1 VRPLFCGII
10 QNKGL
15 YLYYTKIR
23 RNTMKENWI
32 LDIDEVSSNLKTDV
46 NNGLST
52 EEAKKRLEKYGPNNL
67 SEKKKRTALSM
78 LLDQF
83 KDYMV
88 IILIIASI
96 VSLFLGEIT
105 DAVIILFII
114 LLNAFLGMIQE
125 NNAEKSLESLK
136 KLSAPVSR
144 VLRDGKVIE
153 IESQYLVPGDV
164 VFLEAGNFVPA
175 DGRIIESANLKIDE
189 SALTGESI
197 ASEKIA
203 GKLSDKNLNIGDRI
217 NMVYMGTIVTYGR
230 GLFVVTETGMDTEMG
245 KIAKMLDNEDK
256 VKTPLQIKL
265 EQLGKYLGTGAL
277 IICAIIFIIGVME
290 KRPVFDMFMT
300 SVSLAV
306 AAIPEGLPA
315 IVTITLALGVQK
327 MIKRNAI
334 IRKLPAVETL
344 GSANVICSDKTGTLT
359 QNKMTVVKVYTDFK
373 ELDLND
379 QYDNKADFLL
389 ECSTLCT
396 DAFIDDKGKSFGDP
410 TEVAIVSVFEK
421 NLSKKS
427 DLENKYPRVAEI
439 PFDSDRKMMTT
450 IHKAHDNNYKVIT
463 KGAFDNVIERCKYIL
478 KDGKIENLTDDDK
491 SKIKLENEKMGNNA
505 LRVLAISY
513 KNTDD
518 IPERLSSDDVEKD
531 LIFIGLLGMIDP
543 PREEVKDSVKIC
555 KMAGIKPVMIT
566 GDHKITAMAIAKEL
580 GILNKGDMAVTGRE
594 LEAMTDDELYKKVKD
609 ISVYARVSP
618 EHKMRIVKAWQRN
631 NAVVAMTGDGVND
644 APALKQA
651 DIGAAMGI
659 TGTDVAKDSADMVLT
674 DDNFATIVAA
684 IEEGRTIYENIKKSI
699 HYLLS
704 CNIGEIL
711 VLLIATLAGMPMP
724 LKPIH
729 ILWVNLVTDSLPALA
744 LGVEPADKDIMTKKP
759 RPKNEN
765 IFADGL
771 MFRIPIEGIMIGL
784 VSFIAFLFG
793 LRENL
798 TNARTM
804 AFAVLTFSQLSQAM
818 NARSNKSIFKVG
830 LFKNRYMVLALAVS
844 IFLQLVVILTPL
856 NAIFD
861 IKNINIYDWDII
873 VLLSLSPIIIME
885 IVKALFFK
893 TK

>member
-1 VRPLFCGII
+1 
-10 QNKGL
+10 
-15 YLYYTKIR
+15 
-23 RNTMKENWI
+23 MKENWI

-175 DGRIIESANLKIDE
+175 DGRIIESANLKVDE

-359 QNKMTVVKVYTDFK
+359 QNKMTVVKIYTDFE

-379 QYDNKADFLL
+379 HYDNKADFLL

-410 TEVAIVSVFEK
+410 TEVAIVSAFEK

-450 IHKAHDNNYKVIT
+450 IHKAHGNNYKVIT

-491 SKIKLENEKMGNNA
+491 SKIKLENEKLGNNA

-513 KNTDD
+513 KNADN
-518 IPERLSSDDVEKD
+518 IPERLNSDDVEKD

-580 GILNKGDMAVTGRE
+580 GILNEGDIAVTGRE

-609 ISVYARVSP
+609 VSVYARVSP

-771 MFRIPIEGIMIGL
+771 MFRISIEGIMIGL

-818 NARSNKSIFKVG
+818 NVRSNKSIFKVS
-830 LFKNRYMVLALAVS
+830 LLKNKYMVLALAVS

-856 NAIFD
+856 NAIFG

-873 VLLSLSPIIIME
+873 ILLSLSPIIIME

>member
-1 VRPLFCGII
+1 
-10 QNKGL
+10 
-15 YLYYTKIR
+15 
-23 RNTMKENWI
+23 MKENWI

-46 NNGLST
+46 KKGLSS

-96 VSLFLGEIT
+96 VSFFLGEIT

-153 IESQYLVPGDV
+153 IESRYLVPGDI

-175 DGRIIESANLKIDE
+175 DGRIIESANLKVDE

-203 GKLSDKNLNIGDRI
+203 GKLSDKNLNVGDRI

-245 KIAKMLDNEDK
+245 KIAKMLDNDDK

-373 ELDLND
+373 ELDLDD

-421 NLSKKS
+421 NLYKKS

-463 KGAFDNVIERCKYIL
+463 KGAFDSVIERCKYIL

-491 SKIKLENEKMGNNA
+491 SEIKLENEKMGNNA

-513 KNTDD
+513 KNTDN
-518 IPERLSSDDVEKD
+518 IPEKLSSDDVEKD

-543 PREEVKDSVKIC
+543 PREEVKKSVDIC

-566 GDHKITAMAIAKEL
+566 GDHKITATAIAKEL

-771 MFRIPIEGIMIGL
+771 MLRIPVEGIMIGL

-793 LRENL
+793 LRENI

-804 AFAVLTFSQLSQAM
+804 AFAVLTFSQLSQAL
-818 NARSNKSIFKVG
+818 NVRSNKSIFKIG
-830 LFKNRYMVLALAVS
+830 LFKNKYMVLALAVS

-856 NAIFD
+856 NAIFG

-873 VLLSLSPIIIME
+873 ILLSLLPIIIME

-893 TK
+893 SK

>member
-1 VRPLFCGII
+1 
-10 QNKGL
+10 
-15 YLYYTKIR
+15 
-23 RNTMKENWI
+23 MKENWI
-32 LDIDEVSSNLKTDV
+32 LDIDEISSNLKTDV

-67 SEKKKRTALSM
+67 SEKKKRTVLSM

-256 VKTPLQIKL
+256 VRTPLQIKL

-277 IICAIIFIIGVME
+277 IICAIIFIIGVIE

>member
-1 VRPLFCGII
+1 
-10 QNKGL
+10 
-15 YLYYTKIR
+15 
-23 RNTMKENWI
+23 MKESWI
-32 LDIDEVSSNLKTDV
+32 YDVEEVLNELNVDAEE
-46 NNGLST
+46 GLSSKN
-52 EEAKKRLEKYGPNNL
+52 AKERLEKYGANIL
-67 SEKKKRTALSM
+67 SEKKKRTILSM
-78 LLDQF
+78 FLDQF

-96 VSLFLGEIT
+96 ISFFLGEIT

-125 NNAEKSLESLK
+125 NNAEKSLEALK

-144 VLRDGKVIE
+144 VLRDGKVVE
-153 IESQYLVPGDV
+153 IESQYIVPGDV

-189 SALTGESI
+189 SALTGESVP
-197 ASEKIA
+197 SEKTSD
-203 GKLSDKNLNIGDRI
+203 KLKDKNLNIGDRH
-217 NMVYMGTIVTYGR
+217 NMVYMGTVVTYGR
-230 GLFVVTETGMDTEMG
+230 GSFVVTETGMSTEMG
-245 KIAKMLDNEDK
+245 KIAKMLDDDETTM
-256 VKTPLQIKL
+256 TPLQIKL

-277 IICAIIFIIGVME
+277 IICGIIFGIGVME

-334 IRKLPAVETL
+334 LRRLPAVETL

-359 QNKMTVVKVYTDFK
+359 QNKMTVVKVFVDFK
-373 ELDLND
+373 EIDLTKR
-379 QYDNKADFLL
+379 YDSKAGFIL
-389 ECSTLCT
+389 EQGVLCT
-396 DAFIDDKGKSFGDP
+396 DAFIDESGKSFGDP
-410 TEVAIVSVFEK
+410 TEVAIVSACEK
-421 NLSKKS
+421 YVSKKS
-427 DLENKYPRVAEI
+427 ELEREFPRVAEI
-439 PFDSDRKMMTT
+439 PFDSERKMMTT
-450 IHKAHDNNYKVIT
+450 IHKSNDKNYKVIT
-463 KGAFDNVIERCKYIL
+463 KGAFDSVIERCRYIL
-478 KDGKIENLTDDDK
+478 KDGKILELSDDDK
-491 SKIKLENEKMGNNA
+491 AKIRIENENMGKDA
-505 LRVLAISY
+505 LRVLAISF
-513 KNTDD
+513 KDIDN
-518 IPERLSSDDVEKD
+518 IPERLESQDVERD
-531 LIFIGLLGMIDP
+531 LVFVGLLGMIDP
-543 PREEVKDSVKIC
+543 PRDEVRDSVRIC
-555 KMAGIKPVMIT
+555 KNAGIKPVMIT
-566 GDHKITAMAIAKEL
+566 GDHKITAVAIARDL
-580 GILNKGDMAVTGRE
+580 GILDKDDMSVDGRE
-594 LEAMTDDELYKKVKD
+594 LEAMTDDELYEKVKN

-618 EHKMRIVKAWQRN
+618 EHKMRIVKAWQKN

-684 IEEGRTIYENIKKSI
+684 VEEGRTIYENIKKSI

-711 VLLIATLAGMPMP
+711 VLLVATLAGMPMP

-744 LGVEPADKDIMTKKP
+744 LGVEPAEKDIMSKKP
-759 RPKNEN
+759 RPKDEN
-765 IFADGL
+765 IFSDGL
-771 MFRIPIEGIMIGL
+771 MYRIPIEGIMIGL
-784 VSFIAFLFG
+784 VSFIAFLLG
-793 LRENL
+793 LRENI

-818 NARSNKSIFKVG
+818 NARSIKSVFKVG
-830 LFKNRYMVLALAVS
+830 LFKNKYMVLALLVS

-856 NAIFD
+856 NTIFD
-861 IKNINIYDWDII
+861 IKNINIYDWDVVIA
-873 VLLSLSPIIIME
+873 LSLLPLVIME
-885 IVKALFFK
+885 IVKATFFK
-893 TK
+893 NR

>member
-1 VRPLFCGII
+1 
-10 QNKGL
+10 
-15 YLYYTKIR
+15 
-23 RNTMKENWI
+23 MKENWI

-67 SEKKKRTALSM
+67 SEKNKRTVLSM

-379 QYDNKADFLL
+379 QYDNRADFLL

-427 DLENKYPRVAEI
+427 DLENKYPRVSEI

-450 IHKAHDNNYKVIT
+450 IHKAHGNNYKVIT

-518 IPERLSSDDVEKD
+518 IPERLSSDYVEKD

-566 GDHKITAMAIAKEL
+566 GDHKITAMAIAKKL

-830 LFKNRYMVLALAVS
+830 LLKNKYMVLALAVS

>member
-1 VRPLFCGII
+1 
-10 QNKGL
+10 
-15 YLYYTKIR
+15 
-23 RNTMKENWI
+23 MKENWI
-32 LDIDEVSSNLKTDV
+32 LDIDEISSNLKTDV

-67 SEKKKRTALSM
+67 SEKKKRTVLSM

-256 VKTPLQIKL
+256 VRTPLQIKL

-830 LFKNRYMVLALAVS
+830 LLKNKYMVLALAVS

>member
-1 VRPLFCGII
+1 
-10 QNKGL
+10 
-15 YLYYTKIR
+15 
-23 RNTMKENWI
+23 MKENWI

-256 VKTPLQIKL
+256 VRTPLQIKL

-277 IICAIIFIIGVME
+277 IICAIIFIIGVIE

-491 SKIKLENEKMGNNA
+491 SKIKLENEKLGNNA

-513 KNTDD
+513 KNADN
-518 IPERLSSDDVEKD
+518 IPERLNSDDVEKD

-580 GILNKGDMAVTGRE
+580 GILNEGDIAVTGRE

-609 ISVYARVSP
+609 VSVYARVSP

-659 TGTDVAKDSADMVLT
+659 TGTDVAKDSADMILT

>member
-1 VRPLFCGII
+1 
-10 QNKGL
+10 
-15 YLYYTKIR
+15 
-23 RNTMKENWI
+23 MKENWI

-52 EEAKKRLEKYGPNNL
+52 EEANKRLEKYGPNNL
-67 SEKKKRTALSM
+67 SEKNKRTVLSM

-359 QNKMTVVKVYTDFK
+359 QNKMTVVKIYTDFE

-379 QYDNKADFLL
+379 HYDNKADFLL

-410 TEVAIVSVFEK
+410 TEVAIVSAFEK

-450 IHKAHDNNYKVIT
+450 IHKAHGNNYKVIT

-478 KDGKIENLTDDDK
+478 KDGKIVNLADDDK
-491 SKIKLENEKMGNNA
+491 SKIKLENEKLGNNA

-513 KNTDD
+513 KNADN
-518 IPERLSSDDVEKD
+518 IPERLNSDDVEKD

-580 GILNKGDMAVTGRE
+580 GILNEGDMAVTGRE

-830 LFKNRYMVLALAVS
+830 LLKNKYMVLALAVS

>member
-1 VRPLFCGII
+1 
-10 QNKGL
+10 
-15 YLYYTKIR
+15 
-23 RNTMKENWI
+23 MKENWI
-32 LDIDEVSSNLKTDV
+32 LDIDEISSNLKTDV

-67 SEKKKRTALSM
+67 SEKKKRTVLSM

-256 VKTPLQIKL
+256 VRTPLQIKL

>member
-1 VRPLFCGII
+1 
-10 QNKGL
+10 
-15 YLYYTKIR
+15 
-23 RNTMKENWI
+23 MKENWI

-359 QNKMTVVKVYTDFK
+359 QNKMTVVKIYTDFE

-379 QYDNKADFLL
+379 HYDNKADFLL

-410 TEVAIVSVFEK
+410 TEVAIVSAFEK

-830 LFKNRYMVLALAVS
+830 LLKNKYMVLALAVS

>member
-1 VRPLFCGII
+1 
-10 QNKGL
+10 
-15 YLYYTKIR
+15 
-23 RNTMKENWI
+23 MKENWI

-67 SEKKKRTALSM
+67 SEKNKRTVLSM

-277 IICAIIFIIGVME
+277 IICAIIFIIGVIE

-359 QNKMTVVKVYTDFK
+359 QNKMTVVKIYTDFE

-379 QYDNKADFLL
+379 HYDNKADFLL

-410 TEVAIVSVFEK
+410 TEVAIVSAFEK

-450 IHKAHDNNYKVIT
+450 IHKAHGNNYKVIT

-491 SKIKLENEKMGNNA
+491 SKIKLENEKLGNNA

-513 KNTDD
+513 KNADN
-518 IPERLSSDDVEKD
+518 IPERLNSDDVEKD

-580 GILNKGDMAVTGRE
+580 GILNEGDIAVTGRE

-609 ISVYARVSP
+609 VSVYARVSP

-659 TGTDVAKDSADMVLT
+659 TGTDVAKDSADMILT

-818 NARSNKSIFKVG
+818 NVRSNKSIFKVG
-830 LFKNRYMVLALAVS
+830 LLKNKYMVLALAVS

>member
-1 VRPLFCGII
+1 
-10 QNKGL
+10 
-15 YLYYTKIR
+15 
-23 RNTMKENWI
+23 MKENWI
-32 LDIDEVSSNLKTDV
+32 LDIDEISSNLKTDV

-67 SEKKKRTALSM
+67 SEKKKRTVLSM

-217 NMVYMGTIVTYGR
+217 NMVYMGTVVTYGR

-379 QYDNKADFLL
+379 QYDNRADFLL

-450 IHKAHDNNYKVIT
+450 IHKAHGNNYKVIT

-491 SKIKLENEKMGNNA
+491 SKIKLENEKLGNNA

-513 KNTDD
+513 KNADN
-518 IPERLSSDDVEKD
+518 IPERLNSDDVEKD

-580 GILNKGDMAVTGRE
+580 GILNEGDIAVTGRE

-609 ISVYARVSP
+609 VSVYARVSP

-659 TGTDVAKDSADMVLT
+659 TGTDVAKDSADMILT

-804 AFAVLTFSQLSQAM
+804 AFAVLTFSQLSQAL
-818 NARSNKSIFKVG
+818 NARSNKSIFKIG
-830 LFKNRYMVLALAVS
+830 LFKNKYMVLALAVS

-856 NAIFD
+856 NAIFG

-873 VLLSLSPIIIME
+873 ILLSLSPIIIME

-893 TK
+893 SK

>member
-1 VRPLFCGII
+1 
-10 QNKGL
+10 
-15 YLYYTKIR
+15 
-23 RNTMKENWI
+23 MKENWI

-217 NMVYMGTIVTYGR
+217 NMVYMGTVVTYGR

-379 QYDNKADFLL
+379 QYDNRADFLL

-450 IHKAHDNNYKVIT
+450 IHKAHGNNYKVIT

-491 SKIKLENEKMGNNA
+491 SKIKLENEKLGNNA

-513 KNTDD
+513 KNADN
-518 IPERLSSDDVEKD
+518 IPERLNSDDVEKD

-580 GILNKGDMAVTGRE
+580 GILNEGDIAVTGRE

-609 ISVYARVSP
+609 VSVYARVSP

-659 TGTDVAKDSADMVLT
+659 TGTDVAKDSADMILT

-804 AFAVLTFSQLSQAM
+804 AFAVLTFSQLSQAL
-818 NARSNKSIFKVG
+818 NARSNKSIFKIG
-830 LFKNRYMVLALAVS
+830 LFKNKYMVLALAVS

-856 NAIFD
+856 NAIFG

-873 VLLSLSPIIIME
+873 ILLSLSPIIIME

-893 TK
+893 SK

>member
-1 VRPLFCGII
+1 
-10 QNKGL
+10 
-15 YLYYTKIR
+15 
-23 RNTMKENWI
+23 MKENWI

-52 EEAKKRLEKYGPNNL
+52 EEANKRLEKYGPNNL
-67 SEKKKRTALSM
+67 SEKNKRTVLSM

-359 QNKMTVVKVYTDFK
+359 QNKMTVVKIYTDFE

-379 QYDNKADFLL
+379 HYDNKADFLL

-410 TEVAIVSVFEK
+410 TEVAIVSAFEK

-450 IHKAHDNNYKVIT
+450 IHKAHGNNYKVIT

-478 KDGKIENLTDDDK
+478 KDGKIVNLADDDK
-491 SKIKLENEKMGNNA
+491 SKIKLENEKLGNNA

-513 KNTDD
+513 KNADN
-518 IPERLSSDDVEKD
+518 IPERLNSDDVEKD

-580 GILNKGDMAVTGRE
+580 GILNEGDMAVTGRE

-818 NARSNKSIFKVG
+818 NVRSNKSIFKVG
-830 LFKNRYMVLALAVS
+830 LLKNKYMVLALAVS

>member
-1 VRPLFCGII
+1 
-10 QNKGL
+10 
-15 YLYYTKIR
+15 
-23 RNTMKENWI
+23 MKENWI

-46 NNGLST
+46 KKGLSS
-52 EEAKKRLEKYGPNNL
+52 EEAKNRLEKYGPNNL

-217 NMVYMGTIVTYGR
+217 NMVYMGTVVTYGR

-245 KIAKMLDNEDK
+245 KIAKMLDNDDK

-379 QYDNKADFLL
+379 HYDNKADFLL

-427 DLENKYPRVAEI
+427 DLENKYPRAAEI

-450 IHKAHDNNYKVIT
+450 IHKAHDNSYKVIT

-491 SKIKLENEKMGNNA
+491 SKIKLENEKLGNNA

-513 KNTDD
+513 KNTDN
-518 IPERLSSDDVEKD
+518 IPEKLSSDDVEKD

-543 PREEVKDSVKIC
+543 PREEVKDSVNIC

-711 VLLIATLAGMPMP
+711 VLLIATLTGMPMP

-804 AFAVLTFSQLSQAM
+804 AFAVLTFSQLSQAL
-818 NARSNKSIFKVG
+818 NARSNKSIFKIG
-830 LFKNRYMVLALAVS
+830 LFKNKYMVLALAVS

-856 NAIFD
+856 NAIFG

-873 VLLSLSPIIIME
+873 ILLSLSPIIIME

>member
-1 VRPLFCGII
+1 
-10 QNKGL
+10 
-15 YLYYTKIR
+15 
-23 RNTMKENWI
+23 MKENWI
-32 LDIDEVSSNLKTDV
+32 LDIDEISSNLKTDV

-67 SEKKKRTALSM
+67 SEKKKRTVLSM

-359 QNKMTVVKVYTDFK
+359 QNKMTVVKIYTDFE

-379 QYDNKADFLL
+379 HYDNKADFLL

-410 TEVAIVSVFEK
+410 TEVAIVSAFEK

-450 IHKAHDNNYKVIT
+450 IHKAHGNNYKVIT

-491 SKIKLENEKMGNNA
+491 SKIKLENEKLGNNA

>member
-1 VRPLFCGII
+1 
-10 QNKGL
+10 
-15 YLYYTKIR
+15 
-23 RNTMKENWI
+23 MKENWI

>member
-1 VRPLFCGII
+1 
-10 QNKGL
+10 
-15 YLYYTKIR
+15 
-23 RNTMKENWI
+23 
-32 LDIDEVSSNLKTDV
+32 
-46 NNGLST
+46 
-52 EEAKKRLEKYGPNNL
+52 
-67 SEKKKRTALSM
+67 
-78 LLDQF
+78 
-83 KDYMV
+83 
-88 IILIIASI
+88 
-96 VSLFLGEIT
+96 
-105 DAVIILFII
+105 
-114 LLNAFLGMIQE
+114 
-125 NNAEKSLESLK
+125 
-136 KLSAPVSR
+136 
-144 VLRDGKVIE
+144 
-153 IESQYLVPGDV
+153 
-164 VFLEAGNFVPA
+164 
-175 DGRIIESANLKIDE
+175 
-189 SALTGESI
+189 
-197 ASEKIA
+197 
-203 GKLSDKNLNIGDRI
+203 
-217 NMVYMGTIVTYGR
+217 
-230 GLFVVTETGMDTEMG
+230 
-245 KIAKMLDNEDK
+245 
-256 VKTPLQIKL
+256 
-265 EQLGKYLGTGAL
+265 
-277 IICAIIFIIGVME
+277 ME

-359 QNKMTVVKVYTDFK
+359 QNKMTVVKIYTDFE

-379 QYDNKADFLL
+379 HYDNKADFLL

-410 TEVAIVSVFEK
+410 TEVAIVSAFEK

-450 IHKAHDNNYKVIT
+450 IHKAHGNNYKVIT

-491 SKIKLENEKMGNNA
+491 SKIKLENEKLGNNA

-513 KNTDD
+513 KNADN
-518 IPERLSSDDVEKD
+518 IPERLNSDDVEKD

-580 GILNKGDMAVTGRE
+580 GILNEGDIAVTGRE

-609 ISVYARVSP
+609 VSVYARVSP

-771 MFRIPIEGIMIGL
+771 MFRISIEGIMIGL

-818 NARSNKSIFKVG
+818 NVRSNKSIFKVS
-830 LFKNRYMVLALAVS
+830 LLKNKYMVLALAVS

-861 IKNINIYDWDII
+861 IKNINIYDWDIVI
-873 VLLSLSPIIIME
+873 LLSLTPIIIME
-885 IVKALFFK
+885 IVKALFFRNK
-893 TK
+893 K

>member
-1 VRPLFCGII
+1 
-10 QNKGL
+10 
-15 YLYYTKIR
+15 
-23 RNTMKENWI
+23 MKENWI
-32 LDIDEVSSNLKTDV
+32 LDIDEISSNLKTDV

-67 SEKKKRTALSM
+67 SEKKKRTVLSM

-359 QNKMTVVKVYTDFK
+359 QNKMTVVKIYTDFE

-379 QYDNKADFLL
+379 HYDNKADFLL

-410 TEVAIVSVFEK
+410 TEVAIVSAFEK

-450 IHKAHDNNYKVIT
+450 IHKAHGNNYKVIT

-580 GILNKGDMAVTGRE
+580 GILNEGDIAVTGRE

-609 ISVYARVSP
+609 VSVYARVSP

-659 TGTDVAKDSADMVLT
+659 TGTDVAKDSADMILT

-830 LFKNRYMVLALAVS
+830 LLKNKYMVLALAVS

-861 IKNINIYDWDII
+861 IKNINIYDWDIVI
-873 VLLSLSPIIIME
+873 LLSLTPIIIME

>member
-1 VRPLFCGII
+1 
-10 QNKGL
+10 
-15 YLYYTKIR
+15 
-23 RNTMKENWI
+23 MKESWI
-32 LDIDEVSSNLKTDV
+32 FDIDEISANLKTDV
-46 NNGLST
+46 KNGISS
-52 EEAKKRLEKYGPNNL
+52 EEAQKRLDEYGPNIL
-67 SEKKKRTALSM
+67 SEKEKRTVLSM

-88 IILIIASI
+88 VILIVASI
-96 VSLFLGEIT
+96 VSFFLGEVT

-136 KLSAPVSR
+136 KLSAPISR
-144 VLRDGKVIE
+144 VLRDGKVKE
-153 IESQYLVPGDV
+153 IESQKLVPGDV

-197 ASEKIA
+197 AIEKTA
-203 GKLSDKNLNIGDRI
+203 DKLTDKNLNIGDRV
-217 NMVYMGTIVTYGR
+217 NMAYMGTVVTYGR
-230 GLFVVTETGMDTEMG
+230 GSFIVTETGMNTEMG
-245 KIAKMLDNEDK
+245 KIAKMLDNDEK
-256 VKTPLQIKL
+256 VMTPLQIKL

-277 IICAIIFIIGVME
+277 IICAVIFLIGVVE

-344 GSANVICSDKTGTLT
+344 GSASTICSDKTGTLT
-359 QNKMTVVKVYTDFK
+359 QNKMTVVRIYTDFK
-373 ELDLND
+373 EIDLNSE
-379 QYDNKADFLL
+379 YDNKADFIL
-389 ECSTLCT
+389 ECATLCT

-410 TEVAIVSVFEK
+410 TEVAIVYAFEK
-421 NLSKKS
+421 NLSKKT
-427 DLENKYPRVAEI
+427 DLENENPRVAEI

-450 IHKAHDNNYKVIT
+450 IHKGHDNNYKVIT

-478 KDGKIENLTDDDK
+478 KDGKVEDLNDDDK
-491 SKIKLENEKMGNNA
+491 TKIKLENERMGNSA
-505 LRVLAISY
+505 LRVLAVSY
-513 KNTDD
+513 KNIDN
-518 IPERLSSDDVEKD
+518 IPYKLSSDDIERD
-531 LIFIGLLGMIDP
+531 LIFVGLIGMIDP

-566 GDHKITAMAIAKEL
+566 GDHKITAMAIAKDL
-580 GILNKGDMAVTGRE
+580 GILSKDDIAITGKE
-594 LEAMTDDELYKKVKD
+594 LEMMSDEELNKKVKH

-618 EHKMRIVKAWQRN
+618 EHKVRIVKAWQKN

-674 DDNFATIVAA
+674 DDNFTTIVAA
-684 IEEGRTIYENIKKSI
+684 IEEGRTIYANIKKSI

-711 VLLIATLAGMPMP
+711 VLLIATLLGMPMP

-744 LGVEPADKDIMTKKP
+744 LGVEPADKDIMTHSP

-771 MFRIPIEGIMIGL
+771 MFRIPLEGIMIGL
-784 VSFIAFLFG
+784 VSFLAFLFG

-798 TNARTM
+798 TNARAM
-804 AFAVLTFSQLSQAM
+804 AFTVLTLSQLSQAM
-818 NARSNKSIFKVG
+818 NVRSNKSIFKVG
-830 LFKNRYMVLALAVS
+830 LFKNKYMILALAVS

-856 NAIFD
+856 NVIFD
-861 IKNINIYDWDII
+861 IKNINMYDWDIVI
-873 VLLSLSPIIIME
+873 LLSLSPIIIME
-885 IVKALFFK
+885 IIKALFFK
-893 TK
+893 NK

>member
-1 VRPLFCGII
+1 
-10 QNKGL
+10 
-15 YLYYTKIR
+15 
-23 RNTMKENWI
+23 MKENWI

-46 NNGLST
+46 KKGLSS

-96 VSLFLGEIT
+96 VSFFLGEIT

-256 VKTPLQIKL
+256 VRTPLQIKL

-359 QNKMTVVKVYTDFK
+359 QNKMTVVKIYTDFE

-379 QYDNKADFLL
+379 HYDNKADFLL

-410 TEVAIVSVFEK
+410 TEVAIVSAFEK

-450 IHKAHDNNYKVIT
+450 IHKAHGNNYKVIT

-491 SKIKLENEKMGNNA
+491 SKIKLENEKLGNNA

-513 KNTDD
+513 KNADN
-518 IPERLSSDDVEKD
+518 IPERLNSDDVEKD

-580 GILNKGDMAVTGRE
+580 GILNEGDIAVTGRE

-609 ISVYARVSP
+609 VSVYARVSP

-659 TGTDVAKDSADMVLT
+659 TGTDVAKDSADMILT

-804 AFAVLTFSQLSQAM
+804 AFAVLTFSQISQAM

-830 LFKNRYMVLALAVS
+830 LLKNKYMVLALAVS

-861 IKNINIYDWDII
+861 IKNINIYDWDIVI
-873 VLLSLSPIIIME
+873 LLSLTPIIIME

>member
-32 LDIDEVSSNLKTDV
+32 LDIDEISSNLKTDV

-52 EEAKKRLEKYGPNNL
+52 EESKKRLEKYGPNNL
-67 SEKKKRTALSM
+67 SEKKKRTVLSM

-359 QNKMTVVKVYTDFK
+359 QNKMTVVKIYTDFE

-379 QYDNKADFLL
+379 HYDNKADFLL

-410 TEVAIVSVFEK
+410 TEVAIVSAFEK

-450 IHKAHDNNYKVIT
+450 IHKAHGNNYKVIT

-491 SKIKLENEKMGNNA
+491 SKIKLENEKLGNNA

-513 KNTDD
+513 KNADN
-518 IPERLSSDDVEKD
+518 IPERLNSDDVEKD

>member
-1 VRPLFCGII
+1 
-10 QNKGL
+10 
-15 YLYYTKIR
+15 
-23 RNTMKENWI
+23 MKENWI

-67 SEKKKRTALSM
+67 SEKNKRTVLSM

-217 NMVYMGTIVTYGR
+217 NMVYMGTVVTYGR

-379 QYDNKADFLL
+379 QYDNRADFLL

-427 DLENKYPRVAEI
+427 DLENKYPRVSEI

-450 IHKAHDNNYKVIT
+450 IHKAHGNNYKVIT

-518 IPERLSSDDVEKD
+518 IPERLSSDYVEKD

-566 GDHKITAMAIAKEL
+566 GDHKITAMAIAKKL

-830 LFKNRYMVLALAVS
+830 LLKNKYMVLALAVS

>member
-1 VRPLFCGII
+1 
-10 QNKGL
+10 
-15 YLYYTKIR
+15 
-23 RNTMKENWI
+23 MKENWI

-67 SEKKKRTALSM
+67 SEKNKRTVLSM

-277 IICAIIFIIGVME
+277 IICAIIFIIGVIE

-379 QYDNKADFLL
+379 QYDNRADFLL

-410 TEVAIVSVFEK
+410 TEVAIVSAFEK

-427 DLENKYPRVAEI
+427 DLENKYPRVSEI

-518 IPERLSSDDVEKD
+518 IPERLNSDDVEKD

-659 TGTDVAKDSADMVLT
+659 TGTDVAKDSADMILT

-830 LFKNRYMVLALAVS
+830 LLKNKYMVLALAVS

-856 NAIFD
+856 NAIFG

-873 VLLSLSPIIIME
+873 ILLSLSPIIIME

>member
-1 VRPLFCGII
+1 
-10 QNKGL
+10 
-15 YLYYTKIR
+15 
-23 RNTMKENWI
+23 MKENWI

-67 SEKKKRTALSM
+67 SEKNKRTVLSM

-277 IICAIIFIIGVME
+277 IICAIIFIIGVIE

-359 QNKMTVVKVYTDFK
+359 QNKMTVVKIYTDFE

-379 QYDNKADFLL
+379 HYDNKADFLL

-410 TEVAIVSVFEK
+410 TEVAIVSAFEK

-450 IHKAHDNNYKVIT
+450 IHKAHGNNYKVIT

-491 SKIKLENEKMGNNA
+491 SKIKLENEKLGNNA

-513 KNTDD
+513 KNADN
-518 IPERLSSDDVEKD
+518 IPERLNSDDVEKD

-580 GILNKGDMAVTGRE
+580 GILNEGDITVTGRE

-609 ISVYARVSP
+609 VSVYARVSP

-659 TGTDVAKDSADMVLT
+659 TGTDVAKDSADMILT

-830 LFKNRYMVLALAVS
+830 LLKNKYMVLALAVS

>member
-1 VRPLFCGII
+1 
-10 QNKGL
+10 
-15 YLYYTKIR
+15 
-23 RNTMKENWI
+23 MKENWI
-32 LDIDEVSSNLKTDV
+32 LDIDEISSNLKTDV

-256 VKTPLQIKL
+256 VRTPLQIKL

-518 IPERLSSDDVEKD
+518 IPERLNSDDVEKD

-580 GILNKGDMAVTGRE
+580 GILNEGDIAVTGRE

-609 ISVYARVSP
+609 VSVYARVSP

-659 TGTDVAKDSADMVLT
+659 TGTDVAKDSADMILT

-830 LFKNRYMVLALAVS
+830 LLKNKYMVLALAVS